1 MLLGTPDELLEALM
15 ASINTLEASTA
26 TRSSQPSI
34 LDDSA
39 DQNSRQSFLDETLDG
54 ASSNQKSRPERPGK
68 HTRVKGEVGPNR
80 GKLSDP
86 TRHAPHSA
94 PLAMFTLP
102 HASGLSH

>member
-54 ASSNQKSRPERPGK
+54 ASSNQKSRPEREGK
-68 HTRVKGEVGPNR
+68 HTRVKGEVGPCR
-80 GKLSDP
+80 GKS
-86 TRHAPHSA
+86 
-94 PLAMFTLP
+94 
-102 HASGLSH
+102 